1 MGGNI
6 SQIFLTIIPSI
17 TFSSEY
23 VVMFVAVIGTTIS
36 PYLLFWQ
43 TSEEAEEDVTKHRIK
58 EIGKGK
64 PKVSPKEIMLMKED
78 IGIGM
83 FFLSSLCGV

>member
-1 MGGNI
+1 
-6 SQIFLTIIPSI
+6 
-17 TFSSEY
+17 
-23 VVMFVAVIGTTIS
+23 MFVAVIGTTIS

-43 TSEEAEEDVTKHRIK
+43 ISEEAEEDVTKHRKK
-58 EIGKGK
+58 EIGEGR
-64 PKVSPKEIMLMKED
+64 PKVSPREIMLMKED